1 MVVKPL
7 AGVAGA
13 AMLALL
19 AVPSAQAEAL
29 EKITFLTPAP
39 SSLPAFAA
47 AQIAKG
53 KGYFKQEGLD
63 VEIMTGKGGA
73 DVAKQIGAGNADA
86 GYIVG
91 DAPILVR
98 SNGVPVKLVALF
110 GGGGFSFLVARE
122 DSGIQSPADLKGKTV
137 GVMSFQ
143 DTATYYTL
151 LGAVSAVG
159 LKRSDVDI
167 QAMGPTATWQAVATG
182 QTPAC
187 SCVADWITLI
197 RATGTKVR
205 VIPYDTLFP
214 AISHGIGVSDR
225 SIKERPKMVL
235 GLVRAIRKGAEE
247 MRSNP
252 DQAAEDFLKVVPE
265 WKGKE
270 AGVKATIQAYATLVY
285 VGQKNFGEVDP
296 THLAKLQD
304 FYLEQK
310 VIANKSPVDELYTNQ
325 FLK

>member
-1 MVVKPL
+1 
-7 AGVAGA
+7 
-13 AMLALL
+13 
-19 AVPSAQAEAL
+19 
-29 EKITFLTPAP
+29 
-39 SSLPAFAA
+39 
-47 AQIAKG
+47 
-53 KGYFKQEGLD
+53 
-63 VEIMTGKGGA
+63 
-73 DVAKQIGAGNADA
+73 GAGNADA

-122 DSGIQSPADLKGKTV
+122 DSGIKSPADLKGKTV

-151 LGAVSAVG
+151 LGAVSAAG

-167 QAMGPTATWQAVATG
+167 QAMGPTAVWQSVATG
-182 QTPAC
+182 QAPAC
-187 SCVADWITLI
+187 SCVVDWITLI

-225 SIKERPKMVL
+225 SIKERPKMVR
-235 GLVRAIRKGAEE
+235 GLVRAILKGAEE

-252 DQAAEDFLKVVPE
+252 D
-265 WKGKE
+265 
-270 AGVKATIQAYATLVY
+270 
-285 VGQKNFGEVDP
+285 
-296 THLAKLQD
+296 
-304 FYLEQK
+304 
-310 VIANKSPVDELYTNQ
+310 
-325 FLK
+325 

>member
-1 MVVKPL
+1 MVRSSL
-7 AGVAGA
+7 AGIAGVA
-13 AMLALL
+13 LL
-19 AVPSAQAEAL
+19 LSLVGAEARAENL

-39 SSLPAFAA
+39 STLPSFAA
-47 AQIAKG
+47 AQLAKG
-53 KGYFKQEGLD
+53 KDYFKAEGLD

-98 SNGVPVKLVALF
+98 SNGVPVKLVAMF

-122 DSGIQSPADLKGKTV
+122 DSGIKSPADLKGKTV
-137 GVMSFQ
+137 GVMTFE

-151 LGAVSAVG
+151 LGAIASVG

-167 QAMGPTATWQAVATG
+167 QAMGPTATWQSVATG
-182 QTPAC
+182 KAPAC

-197 RATGTKVR
+197 RATGTKIR
-205 VIPYDTLFP
+205 VIRYDEIFP
-214 AISHGIGVSDR
+214 AVSQGIGVSDR
-225 SIKERPKMVL
+225 SIKERPKMVA
-235 GLVRAIRKGAEE
+235 GLVRALLKGAQE

-252 DQAAEDFLKVVPE
+252 DQAAEDFVKFVPG

-270 AGVKATIQAYATLVY
+270 AGVKATMHAYASLVY
-285 VGQKNFGEVDP
+285 VGQKKFGEVDGAR
-296 THLAKLQD
+296 LGKLQD

-310 VIANKSPVDELYTNQ
+310 VIKAKTPVGELYTNQ
-325 FLK
+325 FVK